1 MRRAWSLVVVLLAC
15 GGEEPSA
22 GPGAAATP
30 VEPPAA
36 SAVVEGDPLLAEAR
50 RQIAG
55 GALADGPRAAI
66 LASSAPVHARARA
79 LLGALDPD
87 PAPPEPS
94 PPPAAPPA
102 PVSAPEV
109 PVVAVDRAAPPPEP
123 AVAKAPR
130 KRPTV
135 ERLSLRTTAR
145 GASLSIHAGSGVL
158 VGVANQPE
166 TGVVRL
172 VLDDVAA
179 GAKVL
184 GARPQVDGARVRAV
198 EAGPRSVRITL
209 QLEPGW
215 RFSGVHRTSTGARVD
230 LVGP

>member
-1 MRRAWSLVVVLLAC
+1 MVLVGC
-15 GGEEPSA
+15 GGDDRAASA
-22 GPGAAATP
+22 PAP

-50 RQIAG
+50 RQVAG
-55 GALADGPRAAI
+55 GALAAGPRAAI
-66 LASSAPVHARARA
+66 LASGAPVHARARA
-79 LLGALDPD
+79 LLAALEPAAA
-87 PAPPEPS
+87 PAPASAPL
-94 PPPAAPPA
+94 PAPTT

-109 PVVAVDRAAPPPEP
+109 PAVAVDHRAPPEP
-123 AVAKAPR
+123 AVAKVAKP
-130 KRPTV
+130 RPTV

-172 VLDDVAA
+172 VLDDVGA

>member
-1 MRRAWSLVVVLLAC
+1 MRRAWAIVVVLVGC
-15 GGEEPSA
+15 G
-22 GPGAAATP
+22 
-30 VEPPAA
+30 VDEPPAPQ
-36 SAVVEGDPLLAEAR
+36 AVVATRTEPDVAVADGDPLLAEAR
-50 RQIAG
+50 RAIDR
-55 GALADGPRAAI
+55 GALAAGPRAAI
-66 LASSAPVHARARA
+66 LASDAPAHARARA
-79 LLGALDPD
+79 LLTALEPDGAPVAPTPD
-87 PAPPEPS
+87 PPT
-94 PPPAAPPA
+94 PA
-102 PVSAPEV
+102 PAVPEAPA
-109 PVVAVDRAAPPPEP
+109 VAVDRPAPPGPL
-123 AVAKAPR
+123 VVKTPR
-130 KRPTV
+130 ARPTV

-145 GASLSIHAGSGVL
+145 GASLSIHAGRGVL

>member
-1 MRRAWSLVVVLLAC
+1 MRRAWALVVVLVGC
-15 GGEEPSA
+15 GA
-22 GPGAAATP
+22 D
-30 VEPPAA
+30 EPPA
-36 SAVVEGDPLLAEAR
+36 SQAVVAPRTEAEVAAVDGDPLLAEAR
-50 RQIAG
+50 RAIDHGVIA
-55 GALADGPRAAI
+55 AGPRAAI
-66 LASSAPVHARARA
+66 LASGAPVHARARA
-79 LLGALDPD
+79 LLAALEPDTAVAPPSDPPT
-87 PAPPEPS
+87 PAPPTAVPDV
-94 PPPAAPPA
+94 PA
-102 PVSAPEV
+102 
-109 PVVAVDRAAPPPEP
+109 VAVDRSAPPEP
-123 AVAKAPR
+123 AVAKTPR
-130 KRPTV
+130 ARPTV

-184 GARPQVDGARVRAV
+184 GARPQVEGARVRAV